1 MNSIISET
9 IEEPGL
15 DTGKVGTLEAPSGG
29 AVNMHTIKGQVAV
42 ITGAAGGIG
51 HALTLD
57 MMRRGAAVIA
67 LVDFSDRVVQVARE
81 INAEAGR
88 QVAIAYRGDTTD
100 TAFRQEVYADLA
112 TKAGVPRICV
122 PAASITR
129 DALAV
134 RIDKQTGQVVIYPME
149 DFRKVVEINMIA
161 PIYWAIELVA
171 AVAKDRASRGL
182 KRWQPEEGLQGAV
195 VFLGS
200 IASVGSG
207 KSRSW

>member
-1 MNSIISET
+1 MNSIIPGT

-15 DTGKVGTLEAPSGG
+15 DTHKVGTLEAPSGG

-51 HALTLD
+51 QALALD
-57 MMRRGAAVIA
+57 TTRRGAAGIA

-81 INAEAGR
+81 INTEAGR

-100 TAFRQEVYADLA
+100 TAFRQEVFADLT

-122 PAASITR
+122 PAAAITK

-134 RIDKQTGQVVIYPME
+134 RIVSVILS
-149 DFRKVVEINMIA
+149 A
-161 PIYWAIELVA
+161 PSL
-171 AVAKDRASRGL
+171 R
-182 KRWQPEEGLQGAV
+182 
-195 VFLGS
+195 
-200 IASVGSG
+200 
-207 KSRSW
+207 